1 MAFQSIIPRM
11 SDITPI
17 PIPLRSRYAVLIK
30 EWRDYKDLTQAGFA
44 RQVGLRRQHMNRL
57 EQGINCNLGTL
68 ETVLAAVRGGMYTP
82 ELKIAL
88 ASRVKNARKHAKL
101 TQEELAEK
109 SGVSV
114 LQIGKIERATLST
127 TLDFIDQL
135 AGALGVAGE
144 YLIEG
149 LRGRE
154 LESRLAAVQT
164 SYLKYA
170 DLQSD
175 VVGSEK

>member
-11 SDITPI
+11 SDITPTL
-17 PIPLRSRYAVLIK
+17 IPLRLRYAVLIK

-57 EQGINCNLGTL
+57 ERGINCSLGTL
-68 ETVLAAVRGGMYTP
+68 EVVLVRIRGDEYAP

-88 ASRVKNARKHAKL
+88 ATRAKKARKRRKL
-101 TQEELAEK
+101 TQEDLSEK
-109 SGVSV
+109 SGISV
-114 LQIGKIERATLST
+114 LQIGKIERAVLST
-127 TLDFIDQL
+127 SLDFIDQL
-135 AGALGVAGE
+135 ATALGVTGE

-149 LRGRE
+149 LQGSE
-154 LESRLAAVQT
+154 LERRLAAVQA

-170 DLQSD
+170 ALERNVD
-175 VVGSEK
+175 GTEE